1 MSGKTIASL
10 QAVIGADV
18 SGFER
23 GASQVRSTL
32 GNLKNDMQK
41 LGGSFPGDKLGADF
55 QQYMAGMNKAIP
67 VTRTFGQTASDAW
80 AKYANFSQNMQKTLL
95 TFAGSAAMVGVAG
108 KAVYDF
114 GKSGAELEYTRA
126 RFDRLAASMGTTGKV
141 FMNEL
146 RVATKGTVSDMQLAR
161 NGADLFQLGLART
174 SEEAIRLSRVQTALG
189 MDTGELTLAL
199 ANQSKRRLDQLGLS
213 LTKFNEIESKLK
225 GQGMSKEDAF
235 REAFMQTAEYTIATT
250 GNKAD
255 SAAGD
260 YARLE
265 AGWANMLDAGK
276 AKAAEKLAPT
286 ISGVSMFMQ
295 GMSSLMR
302 GDTVWDMSGGLG
314 ADSYVRAAK
323 AQDKS
328 SLWANGGTQGVQ
340 RTTKDRYGNDYNY
353 TAQEAITGLSATQ
366 NYTAM
371 AFAYQ
376 QPGGGPQAEQA
387 AAPAVDYERI
397 FGASIAMTKAN
408 ESYENSVQQITK
420 AYDDNQYV
428 RQLYKTDMADLKD
441 QLRDGDISTKEYNE
455 SVQELTASY
464 KDGSYAAS
472 KQRESIA
479 DLEAAQDEQGA
490 GFVSSI
496 LEQDGVSKEMQ
507 YDYAVATGQIT
518 KQAAD
523 QAKALDKVAQA
534 YASGAIS
541 AEDAAYAT
549 RAVTGDVQ
557 ALNGLSAEAYV
568 DVFITTHGSVPVGM
582 TTADVTKESKRG
594 GGLAGDKVF
603 ASGGTG
609 IGAGLYSV
617 GEMGEE
623 GLRVNADGTVDVIPA
638 GDWRSYKK
646 WGGSVMGG
654 FALGAAGMSVG
665 NMKARLLSAAQ
676 SVRGGSVTMPTGTT
690 TAATGNDIVTSG
702 AAQTGEIVQK
712 QESQASTAATQESN
726 NYLSKILQTLQGQPT
741 RADERANIKLQQ
753 TNINA

>member
-1 MSGKTIASL
+1 
-10 QAVIGADV
+10 
-18 SGFER
+18 
-23 GASQVRSTL
+23 
-32 GNLKNDMQK
+32 
-41 LGGSFPGDKLGADF
+41 
-55 QQYMAGMNKAIP
+55 
-67 VTRTFGQTASDAW
+67 
-80 AKYANFSQNMQKTLL
+80 
-95 TFAGSAAMVGVAG
+95 
-108 KAVYDF
+108 
-114 GKSGAELEYTRA
+114 
-126 RFDRLAASMGTTGKV
+126 
-141 FMNEL
+141 
-146 RVATKGTVSDMQLAR
+146 
-161 NGADLFQLGLART
+161 
-174 SEEAIRLSRVQTALG
+174 
-189 MDTGELTLAL
+189 
-199 ANQSKRRLDQLGLS
+199 
-213 LTKFNEIESKLK
+213 
-225 GQGMSKEDAF
+225 
-235 REAFMQTAEYTIATT
+235 MQTAEYTIATT

-265 AGWANMLDAGK
+265 AGWANMLNAGK
-276 AKAAEKLAPT
+276 VAAADKLAPT
-286 ISGVSMFMQ
+286 IQGVSMFMQ
-295 GMSSLMR
+295 GMANLISGQNVL
-302 GDTVWDMSGGLG
+302 DLSGGLG
-314 ADSYVRAAK
+314 ADSYVRAAR

-328 SLWANGGTQGVQ
+328 SLWANAG
-340 RTTKDRYGNDYNY
+340 RTRQITGRGQ
-353 TAQEAITGLSATQ
+353 TTEQAITGLSAVQ

-376 QPGGGPQAEQA
+376 QPTGGPQAEQQA

-397 FGASIAMTKAN
+397 FGASVAMTKAN
-408 ESYENSVQQITK
+408 RSYEDSLNQITK

-428 RQLYKTDMADLKD
+428 RQLYKSDMSELKD
-441 QLRDGDISTKEYNE
+441 QLRDGDITNKQYNE

-594 GGLAGDKVF
+594 GGLSGDKGF

-609 IGAGLYSV
+609 IGAGLYRV
-617 GEMGEE
+617 GEGGEE
-623 GLRVNADGTVDVIPA
+623 GMRVNSDGTVDIIPNSDWNRMKQWGLDAEGFA
-638 GDWRSYKK
+638 GGVLGLGGGGKK
-646 WGGSVMGG
+646 GSVKGNTLAVIRRG
-654 FALGAAGMSVG
+654 SLGRLTSDIRGSSVAGSFGALSGD
-665 NMKARLLSAAQ
+665 NSA
-676 SVRGGSVTMPTGTT
+676 S
-690 TAATGNDIVTSG
+690 IVTSG
-702 AAQTGEIVQK
+702 SMQTDDIKQQK
-712 QESQASTAATQESN
+712 ASENGAVATQESN